1 MKDVMQKNIVA
12 DTENIFTMKLY
23 RKSFLVKN
31 FTDKEIHVYLGK
43 NKTYSIIGSGSW
55 ERVFNNTDTAEDPAR
70 VNAVRVVGKAEG
82 VVEVASLEED

>member
-1 MKDVMQKNIVA
+1 MKDVMQKNITANVEA
-12 DTENIFTMKLY
+12 TFTMKLY

-31 FTDKEIHVYLGK
+31 FTDKEIWVYLGK

-70 VNAVRVVGKAEG
+70 VNVVRILGKAEG
-82 VVEVASLEED
+82 IVEVASLEED